1 MHSGFINLGNGA
13 RNMPI
18 HPIEYRYSTGEMQNI
33 FSYENRLDLMLKV
46 EAALAIGHA
55 AVGNIPKEAAETIK
69 RNASLEIVSKERIQ
83 EIEHEIDHDIMAV
96 VKALAEKCGDAGKYI
111 HLGATSYDIVDTVL
125 ALQFKQGLE
134 VIEKRLLELLKIL
147 LKRAENEKN
156 TVCIGRTHGQHAIPT
171 TYGMKFALWADE
183 IARHIERISDMRK
196 RVLVGKLSG
205 AVGTMASFG
214 EKGFEI
220 REAMMK
226 ELGIKAARITNQVV
240 QRDIHAEVIMFLALV
255 SGTLYKI
262 GKEIRNLQRTEID
275 EVYEP
280 FTAKQVGSSTMS
292 QKRNPHR
299 AERVC
304 GLSRVIQSNV
314 IPALQDIAL
323 EHERDL
329 TNSSVERV
337 IIPEN
342 FVLLDYILKEMIDIL
357 DRLELNYES
366 IKRNLNLTHGLIM
379 SERIMIKL
387 VEKGLSRQDAH
398 EILRVAA
405 IKVRREKISFIEAL
419 LENKKVAKHISRKE
433 LEELLNPET
442 YIGTAVQQVEYIIN
456 ELTPILEAR
465 LSE

>member
-1 MHSGFINLGNGA
+1 
-13 RNMPI
+13 MPI
-18 HPIEYRYSTGEMQNI
+18 HPIEYRYSTDDMRKI

-46 EAALAIGHA
+46 EAALAYAHA
-55 AVGNIPKEAAETIK
+55 MVGNIPESAAEVIK
-69 RNASLEIVSKERIQ
+69 QNASLKIVTKERIQ
-83 EIEHEIDHDIMAV
+83 EIEREIDHDIMAV

-125 ALQFKQGLE
+125 ALQFKQGLKI
-134 VIEKRLLELLKIL
+134 IELRLLRLLSIL
-147 LKRAENEKN
+147 LNRAQKEKN

-183 IARHIERISDMRK
+183 IARHIERLRDMRK

-214 EKGFEI
+214 EKGFAI
-220 REAMMK
+220 RDAMMQ
-226 ELGIKAARITNQVV
+226 ELGLKPARITNQVI

-304 GLSRVIQSNV
+304 GLARVIQSNT

-337 IIPEN
+337 ILPEN
-342 FVLLDYILKEMIDIL
+342 FVLLDYILVEMIDIL

-366 IKRNLNLTHGLIM
+366 IKRNLNMTRGLIM
-379 SERIMIKL
+379 SERIMIHL
-387 VEKGLSRQDAH
+387 VQKGLSRQDAH

-405 IKVRREKISFIEAL
+405 IEVKSKKIPFIDALLNRKEVSDKISKE
-419 LENKKVAKHISRKE
+419 E
-433 LEELLNPET
+433 LEKLLNPET
-442 YIGTAVQQVEYIIN
+442 YIGTAIQQVDYIIK
-456 ELTPILEAR
+456 ELSPILEAR
-465 LSE
+465 LIE

>member
-1 MHSGFINLGNGA
+1 
-13 RNMPI
+13 MPI
-18 HPIEYRYSTGEMQNI
+18 HPIEYRYSTEDMQKI

-46 EAALAIGHA
+46 EAALAYAHA
-55 AVGNIPKEAAETIK
+55 LVGNIPESAAEIIK
-69 RNASLEIVSKERIQ
+69 QNASLKIVTKERIQ
-83 EIEHEIDHDIMAV
+83 EIEREIDHDIMAV
-96 VKALAEKCGDAGKYI
+96 VKALAEKCGEAGKYI

-125 ALQFKQGLE
+125 ALQFKQGLKIIE
-134 VIEKRLLELLKIL
+134 VRLLRLLSIL
-147 LKRAENEKN
+147 LHRAEKEKN

-183 IARHIERISDMRK
+183 IARHIERLRDMRK

-214 EKGFEI
+214 EKGFAI
-220 REAMMK
+220 RDAMMQ
-226 ELGIKAARITNQVV
+226 ELGLKPARITNQVI

-275 EVYEP
+275 EIYEP

-304 GLSRVIQSNV
+304 GLARVIQSNT

-337 IIPEN
+337 ILPEN
-342 FVLLDYILKEMIDIL
+342 FVLLDYILVEMIDIL

-379 SERIMIKL
+379 SERIMIHL
-387 VEKGLSRQDAH
+387 VQKGLSRQDAH

-405 IKVRREKISFIEAL
+405 IEVKSKKISFIDAL
-419 LENKKVAKHISRKE
+419 LNRKE
-433 LEELLNPET
+433 VSDKISKEELEKLLNPET
-442 YIGTAVQQVEYIIN
+442 YIGTAIQQVDYIIK
-456 ELTPILEAR
+456 ELSPILGAR
-465 LSE
+465 LIE